1 MAEKTKAQVRR
12 QPRLP
17 KQPVSPVRPPR
28 DHPLARLI
36 FLAVAIAAL
45 VIAWYSLGR

>member
-1 MAEKTKAQVRR
+1 MAEQAKNRARR

-36 FLAVAIAAL
+36 FLSVAIAAL
-45 VIAWYSLGR
+45 VIAWWTLGP

>member
-1 MAEKTKAQVRR
+1 MAEKTKPQARR

-17 KQPVSPVRPPR
+17 KQPVSPVHPPR

-36 FLAVAIAAL
+36 FLSLAIAAL
-45 VIAWYSLGR
+45 VIAWWSLGN